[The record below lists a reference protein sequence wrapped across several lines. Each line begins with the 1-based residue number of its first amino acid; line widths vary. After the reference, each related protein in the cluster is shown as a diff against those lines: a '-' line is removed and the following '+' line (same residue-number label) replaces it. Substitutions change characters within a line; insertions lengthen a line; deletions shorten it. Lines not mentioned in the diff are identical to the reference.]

1 MPRLKKETTLRREL
15 LRKELATR
23 LLLIRE
29 ALGMT
34 QGEIGK
40 PSGLVHHH
48 LSRIENG
55 ELRPPH
61 QFIQSLGKDFKVNL
75 NYLYSGDG
83 PMFKKD
89 ENR

>member
-1 MPRLKKETTLRREL
+1 MPKLKEETTLKRQQL
-15 LRKELATR
+15 KKDLAER
-23 LLLIRE
+23 VLLIRE
-29 ALGMT
+29 TLGKT
-34 QGEIGK
+34 QSELGK

-61 QFIQSLGKDFKVNL
+61 QFIQSLEKDFNVNL
-75 NYLYSGDG
+75 NYLYSGNG

-89 ENR
+89 ENH

>member
-1 MPRLKKETTLRREL
+1 MPKLKEETKLKRQQ
-15 LRKELATR
+15 LRKELAER

-29 ALGMT
+29 TLGMT
-34 QGEIGK
+34 QSEIGK

-61 QFIQSLGKDFKVNL
+61 QFIQSLGKNFNVNL
-75 NYLYSGDG
+75 NYLYLGNG
-83 PMFKKD
+83 PMFSKD
-89 ENR
+89 ENQ

>member
-1 MPRLKKETTLRREL
+1 MPKLKEETSLRRQQ
-15 LRKELATR
+15 LRKELAER

-34 QGEIGK
+34 QAQLGK

-61 QFIQSLGKDFKVNL
+61 QFIQSLGKDYHVNL
-75 NYLYSGDG
+75 NYLFLGDG

-89 ENR
+89 ENQ

>member
-1 MPRLKKETTLRREL
+1 MPKLKEETNLKRQQ
-15 LRKELATR
+15 LRKELAER

-29 ALGMT
+29 TLGMT

-61 QFIQSLGKDFKVNL
+61 QFIQSLGKDFNVNL

-83 PMFKKD
+83 PMFRKD
-89 ENR
+89 ENQ

>member
-1 MPRLKKETTLRREL
+1 MPKLKEETNFKRQQ
-15 LRKELATR
+15 LRKELADR

-29 ALGMT
+29 ALGKT
-34 QGEIGK
+34 QSELGR

-61 QFIQSLGKDFKVNL
+61 QFIQSLGKDFNVNL
-75 NYLYSGDG
+75 NYLYTGNG
-83 PMFKKD
+83 PMFSKD
-89 ENR
+89 ENQ

>member
-1 MPRLKKETTLRREL
+1 MPKLKQETNLRRQQ
-15 LRKELATR
+15 LRKELAER

-34 QGEIGK
+34 QSQIGK
-40 PSGLVHHH
+40 PSGLIHHH
-48 LSRIENG
+48 LSRIESG

-61 QFIQSLGKDFKVNL
+61 QFIQSLGKDFNVNL
-75 NYLYSGDG
+75 NYLFLGDG

-89 ENR
+89 VNQ